1 MTDIRAYILVTEVQ
15 IFWLMSKHFP
25 RYTIDCF
32 TAGEVQG
39 YPNASWSRNVSKSGE
54 VLYCLQRYNNSL
66 MFEVDLGFLS
76 KVTMIGFE
84 VKIIASIYQN
94 FEVKY
99 STDGVIWSTYNQGW
113 NLTVRYVFH

>member
-1 MTDIRAYILVTEVQ
+1 
-15 IFWLMSKHFP
+15 
-25 RYTIDCF
+25 
-32 TAGEVQG
+32 
-39 YPNASWSRNVSKSGE
+39 
-54 VLYCLQRYNNSL
+54 